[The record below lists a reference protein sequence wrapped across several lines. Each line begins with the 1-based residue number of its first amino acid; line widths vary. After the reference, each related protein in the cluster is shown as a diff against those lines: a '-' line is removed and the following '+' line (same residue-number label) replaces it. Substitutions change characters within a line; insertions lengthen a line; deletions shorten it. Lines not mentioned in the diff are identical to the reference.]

1 MALISGVRA
10 VAAVRVILTVCGW
23 LALTA
28 GSAGADS
35 AAEPPEDPSAVA
47 GAGDPIDEISLET
60 NAALDRVL
68 RYARENNPAILA
80 AEQAWLADLQRI
92 TRVRSYENPLI
103 TFVPDTGAL
112 SETRAGRQGSGLGV
126 SQAIPFPGKLTL
138 RGRIADSAARAT
150 RQRLEAAIQ
159 EISRQTRSRYGDYF
173 LGAQSLQINA
183 ETLLLARQFA
193 DIASAKYRV
202 AGAAQ
207 QDVIQAQEK
216 ISELAA
222 ERVVFE
228 AEYASALGAL
238 NSLLDR
244 QPRAPLGAPSDLAAR
259 ELEVPLADLI
269 EAADSRRPELLGQDN
284 RVQAGRDSLS
294 LAKMGYLPDF
304 EIGAQY
310 VAVQGGTNPLFSRD
324 GNDVWR
330 VQLGFSIPIWVD
342 RVGAEISEARA
353 RLARERARRRDL
365 ANLVHDQVQRSYESV
380 RSASRTERIY
390 RTTLIPQTQERVA
403 AARAG
408 YQTGVVDFLT
418 LIDSLEALERV
429 QLERDRAVR
438 AYHTG
443 VADLERATGSPLQ
456 GIAP

>member
-1 MALISGVRA
+1 MTLIPGVRA
-10 VAAVRVILTVCGW
+10 TAVAGAALSVCSW
-23 LALTA
+23 LVLAA
-28 GSAGADS
+28 SSAGADS
-35 AAEPPEDPSAVA
+35 APEPPPGAAVA
-47 GAGDPIDEISLET
+47 AGDDGPMDEGSLET

-68 RYARENNPAILA
+68 RYARENNPGIRA

-92 TRVRSYENPLI
+92 TRERSYENPWI

-112 SETRAGRQGSGLGV
+112 SETRSGRQSHGV
-126 SQAIPFPGKLTL
+126 ELSQAIPFPGKLTL
-138 RGRIADSAARAT
+138 KGRVADSRARAT
-150 RQRLEAAIQ
+150 QQRLEAVIQ
-159 EISRQTRSRYGDYF
+159 EILRQTRSRYADYF
-173 LGAQSLQINA
+173 LGARSLRINA
-183 ETLLLARQFA
+183 ETMRLARQFA
-193 DIASAKYRV
+193 DIAAAKYRV

-207 QDVIQAQEK
+207 QDVIQSQEK

-222 ERVVFE
+222 ERVIFE
-228 AEYASALGAL
+228 SEFETALGAL

-244 QPRAPLGAPSDLAAR
+244 QPRAPLGPPSDLSAG
-259 ELEVPLADLI
+259 ELAVPLAELV

-284 RVQAGRDSLS
+284 RVQAGRDSVR
-294 LAKMGYLPDF
+294 LARMGYLPDF
-304 EIGAQY
+304 KIGAQY

-330 VQLGFSIPIWVD
+330 VKLGFSIPIWID
-342 RVGAEISEARA
+342 RVGAEVSEARA

-365 ANLVHDQVQRSYESV
+365 ANLVHDEVQRSYERV
-380 RSASRTERIY
+380 RAASRTERIY

-438 AYHTG
+438 AYHAG
-443 VADLERATGSPLQ
+443 VADLERATGSQLQ
-456 GIAP
+456 GVAP